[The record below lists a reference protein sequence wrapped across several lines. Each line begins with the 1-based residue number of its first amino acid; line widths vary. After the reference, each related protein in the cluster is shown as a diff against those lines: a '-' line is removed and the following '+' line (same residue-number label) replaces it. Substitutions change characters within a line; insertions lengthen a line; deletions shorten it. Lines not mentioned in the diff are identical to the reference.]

1 MKAIAEISL
10 YPLKDSFIPPID
22 AFIEALNNYDSL
34 EVSTN
39 ALSTM
44 IKGEYDVL
52 MEMLTK
58 EIKLHFE
65 GGIPSVFVLKI
76 HAIAE

>member
-22 AFIEALNNYDSL
+22 AFIEALNKYDSL

-52 MEMLTK
+52 MEKLTK